1 MAQII
6 VTPTGTLTLARFT
19 TEAELER
26 AVISAANDLFGRN
39 RIYIDVKRKIG
50 RKDGKQN
57 IPDGY
62 LLDLRSKKPRLY
74 VVENEHS
81 NHDPLRHV
89 ALQLLEFSLAFDSSQ
104 LRIKQIVSESLQEN
118 RATLQQCEHYAREH
132 AYRNVDHVL
141 DTAIYGHPFSAVVII
156 DEMSDM
162 LETALAKK
170 FSFGVEVIEFN
181 RFKSPAGE
189 YSYLF
194 EPFLYQVDDEVS
206 LATESVP
213 VDVEEIDTII
223 VPAHEEGFQE
233 VFIGENQWRAVR
245 IHGTM
250 RPQIKHIAVYRIR
263 PISAITHVAPVASIE
278 PWGESGKF
286 ALNFAEPAREIKHIP
301 LVPNGRVKSPQNI
314 RYTSLARLLAA
325 ENLDEVF

>member
-1 MAQII
+1 MAQIL
-6 VTPTGTLTLARFT
+6 VTPRGTLTPVRFAN
-19 TEAELER
+19 EAELEQ
-26 AVISAANDLFGRN
+26 AINVVSKELFGRN
-39 RIYIDVKRKIG
+39 RIYIDVKRKIA

-62 LLDLRSKKPRLY
+62 LLDLRNRKPRLY
-74 VVENEHS
+74 VIENEHS

-89 ALQLLEFSLAFDSSQ
+89 ELQLLEFSLAFDSSQ

-118 RATLQQCEHYAREH
+118 STALQQCEQYAREH
-132 AYRNVDHVL
+132 GYRNVDHVL
-141 DTAIYGHPFSAVVII
+141 DTAIYDHPFSAVVII
-156 DEMSDM
+156 NEMSDM

-170 FSFGVEVIEFN
+170 FSFGVEVIEIN
-181 RFKSPAGE
+181 RFKAVTGE
-189 YSYLF
+189 YTYLF

-206 LATESVP
+206 LTTESVP

-223 VPAHEEGFQE
+223 VPAHEEGFRE
-233 VFIGENQWRAVR
+233 VFLGENQWRAVR

-263 PISAITHVAPVASIE
+263 PLSAITHIAPVASIE

-286 ALNFAEPAREIKHIP
+286 ALKFAEPAHEIEPIR

-314 RYTSLARLLAA
+314 RYTSLARLLGAK
-325 ENLDEVF
+325 NLDEVF